1 MKSSITACQS
11 FLLFFQNATS
21 EGLDLELEDPFEAQG
36 AISGFEKRSLPTIS
50 SSGVETLDMDL
61 KNLSIR
67 YPQFDSL
74 DEHILSQELD
84 KVSPELCIP
93 SVNDINSYIW
103 FYTVAKIKNL
113 LRGQG

>member
-1 MKSSITACQS
+1 M
-11 FLLFFQNATS
+11 
-21 EGLDLELEDPFEAQG
+21 ELEDPFEAQG

-74 DEHILSQELD
+74 DEHILSHELD
-84 KVSPELCIP
+84 KVSPEFCIP
-93 SVNDINSYIW
+93 FANDINSYIW
-103 FYTVAKIKNL
+103 VLYGSEDKKF
-113 LRGQG
+113 LRGQR